1 MREQIDTVQ
10 EPKIILSHETVNS
23 IGSWAITPILA
34 SSTEYIDSI
43 ILSQRNSKI
52 DLPAAKSNSH
62 NVSSLTQSDAITSSS
77 PSPSSAIETKWLILC
92 EDQSIVD
99 LKALINNL
107 EHEDYTK
114 VSSFCI
120 IIIIIIR
127 FLVFGFWYLVLNVH
141 CSYCVH
147 AVWLRNMWRMEFSH
161 TNTKDVLQNV
171 VGIISVLNI
180 RFIIRSQVLYK
191 IRNMKKDNEKEMKNN
206 VHKICMREH

>member
-1 MREQIDTVQ
+1 MIPTINQWIQLIYGFIPFSFPREQIDAVQ

-43 ILSQRNSKI
+43 ILSQRNSKT

-62 NVSSLTQSDAITSSS
+62 NVSSSTKPDAITS
-77 PSPSSAIETKWLILC
+77 SPSSAIETKWLILC

-114 VSSFCI
+114 VSS
-120 IIIIIIR
+120 
-127 FLVFGFWYLVLNVH
+127 
-141 CSYCVH
+141 
-147 AVWLRNMWRMEFSH
+147 
-161 TNTKDVLQNV
+161 
-171 VGIISVLNI
+171 
-180 RFIIRSQVLYK
+180 LYYYYY
-191 IRNMKKDNEKEMKNN
+191 
-206 VHKICMREH
+206 